1 MGESLAQQLKAKKEN
16 DIRSVKNRLNILSL
30 LVSCFC
36 GVRSLLKLRF
46 DSSLIDD
53 GPCRFDF
60 PLVELVEHVLRKGY
74 LAPINLKAEETSL
87 GRAVKSQAARDVR
100 RLADQEVNVEMKVR
114 DFTKIPLQHFAI
126 TRQPDRFAVVVH
138 FVMNE
143 LFQLS
148 PILPVETVDIFAVD
162 GGKTGVSQST
172 CRSSLIKNRE
182 QLTRKGLVPA
192 IKTRLLGSSTCRPY

>member
-1 MGESLAQQLKAKKEN
+1 MC
-16 DIRSVKNRLNILSL
+16 KNRCHPS
-30 LVSCFC
+30 S
-36 GVRSLLKLRF
+36 LKLRF
-46 DSSLIDD
+46 DSSLIDF
-53 GPCRFDF
+53 GLCRFDF
-60 PLVELVEHVLRKGY
+60 PLVELVDTFSARDTLRP
-74 LAPINLKAEETSL
+74 LTSRPEETSL

-100 RLADQEVNVEMKVR
+100 WLADQEVNVEMKVL

-172 CRSSLIKNRE
+172 CLRRGGSFRPFLAAERSASWVACPLMIH
-182 QLTRKGLVPA
+182 
-192 IKTRLLGSSTCRPY
+192 IS